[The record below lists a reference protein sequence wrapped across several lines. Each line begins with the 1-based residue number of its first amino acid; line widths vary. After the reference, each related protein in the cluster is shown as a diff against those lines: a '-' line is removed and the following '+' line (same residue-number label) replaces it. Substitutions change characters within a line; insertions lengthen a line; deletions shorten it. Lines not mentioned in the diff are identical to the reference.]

1 MKRDFA
7 EEFYLSFVEK
17 IVDIFSKAESIYR
30 DALVKKCENLIDDIK
45 KKATY
50 NKLVNLVDDPEFDVE
65 LVEEYTD
72 DIDLFIL
79 HDSLPEM
86 ENIKG
91 VIRHI
96 YIEFNKSKGKISRFM
111 YYVSLDDDEI
121 EDVWQDEELELQ
133 SLSIEDLRFLSD
145 YLTKIKNKL

>member
-1 MKRDFA
+1 MKRDFVG
-7 EEFYLSFVEK
+7 EFYSSFVEK
-17 IVDIFSKAESIYR
+17 IVDICSKAEPIYKN
-30 DALVKKCENLIDDIK
+30 ALAEKCKNLIDDIK

-50 NKLVNLVDDPEFDVE
+50 DKLVNLVDDPEFDIE

-72 DIDLFIL
+72 DVDLFVL

-96 YIEFNKSKGKISRFM
+96 YIEFDKSKGKISRFM
-111 YYVSLDDDEI
+111 YYVSLNDDEI
-121 EDVWQDEELELQ
+121 EGAWQDEELELQ

-145 YLTKIKNKL
+145 YLAKIKERL